1 MIKYQQ
7 ITKLPL
13 EEVKL
18 KIQSFIDEDL
28 PNGDFTSDAIFGDVP
43 SISTAYLQ
51 AQEKMILSGGEII
64 PLFFP
69 EDFKV
74 EVLRK
79 DGDYVADGEIFARIT
94 GSTALILSR
103 ERIILNLIQRM
114 SAIATMTNRFAKI
127 AEQYNVKILDTR
139 KTTPGLRV
147 FEKYSVAIGGGQNHR
162 YGLSA
167 GILIKDNHIRAAGS
181 ISEAVTK
188 VKNKKYGLP
197 IEVEVEDF
205 KEIAEAMKIGV
216 DGLLL
221 DNMTPPE
228 IVKAM
233 EFIRGVPG
241 GNEVFVEAS
250 GGINLGNIGEYVKT
264 GVHAI
269 STGAVT
275 HSVKCANIH
284 LEIE

>member
-13 EEVKL
+13 EEVKR

-51 AQEKMILSGGEII
+51 AQENMILSGGEII

-79 DGDYVADGEIFARIT
+79 DGAYVADGEIFARIT

-114 SAIATMTNRFAKI
+114 SAIATMTHRFAKI
-127 AEQYNVKILDTR
+127 AEPYNVKILDTR
-139 KTTPGLRV
+139 KTTPGLRI

-167 GILIKDNHIRAAGS
+167 GILIKDNHIKASGS

-188 VKNKKYGLP
+188 VKNKKYDLP

-233 EFIRGVPG
+233 EFIHGLPG

-250 GGINLGNIGEYVKT
+250 GGINYANLGEYVKT